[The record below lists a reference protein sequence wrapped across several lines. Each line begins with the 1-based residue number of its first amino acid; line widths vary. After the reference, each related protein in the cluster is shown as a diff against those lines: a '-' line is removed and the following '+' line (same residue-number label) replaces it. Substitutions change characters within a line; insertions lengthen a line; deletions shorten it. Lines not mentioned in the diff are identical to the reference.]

1 MHHAFKAW
9 CIVSKSGRYAISGV
23 HNGFVMNTRFFC
35 LDAGFAGFVS
45 AVFMPIWGCT
55 LLNALAGIGGV
66 GVILRGFGDVN
77 IAHKA
82 VENGDSLGAVFPGSL
97 RFVDINMVDQLPQQ
111 RRGQRFHLHE
121 LPNGGE
127 KMVFI
132 LLHGIQ

>member
-1 MHHAFKAW
+1 MRVLQAL
-9 CIVSKSGRYAISGV
+9 
-23 HNGFVMNTRFFC
+23 C
-35 LDAGFAGFVS
+35 LLFLCQFGDV
-45 AVFMPIWGCT
+45 
-55 LLNALAGIGGV
+55 LYRNALSGIGGV
-66 GVILRGFGDVN
+66 GFILRGFGDVN

-121 LPNGGE
+121 LPNGCE